1 MNIFEEAGFHLKE
14 IVIKEQHNC
23 SATGYWK
30 TNSVKYNF
38 LLLAHEYLFVFK
50 KDRRTKAGYTV
61 LSNPVYLRESAGCLY
76 QKDRDV
82 SENPERQELLSEL
95 PEPLYSEITG
105 QKSRIAAETAEKLV
119 YEVCKIRPYSA
130 SEIAGIFGKKR
141 DWARKY
147 INRLLAENKLSL
159 SIPNKPER
167 AQSYYANPGVTKGKK
182 SHSRK

>member
-50 KDRRTKAGYTV
+50 KDRRTKAGYTIS
-61 LSNPVYLRESAGCLY
+61 SNPVLSDSTGGLY
-76 QKDRDV
+76 QIDLNV
-82 SENPERQELLSEL
+82 SENSGRQELLSEL
-95 PEPLYSEITG
+95 PEPLCSEITG
-105 QKSRIAAETAEKLV
+105 QKSRIASETAKKLV

-130 SEIAGIFGKKR
+130 SEITIIFDKKG

-147 INRLLAENKLSL
+147 INSLLSENKLSL
-159 SIPNKPER
+159 SIPDKPER

-182 SHSRK
+182 SRSRK